1 MKRSPILLKHVS
13 YKQISPNLFFS
24 SPTFLCPWCLVVL
37 FRDAEMDTCSMQP
50 PMGPQIRNNR
60 STLNCIDIKTHA
72 SNPRSSQMVS
82 HPRTVLTQCYL
93 SLVFEWELVLLLWLN
108 SILVYS
114 TWQGHYWLPISC
126 KILQHFE
133 IRGFM
138 LNNDWGMNEENK
150 VRKIGSPEIL
160 TGIWKHF

>member
-1 MKRSPILLKHVS
+1 MSAISRLVLIFLSQAVHFCVS
-13 YKQISPNLFFS
+13 GVWLSYLETLRWTP
-24 SPTFLCPWCLVVL
+24 VVCNHL
-37 FRDAEMDTCSMQP
+37 WGLRFD
-50 PMGPQIRNNR
+50 NYR

-72 SNPRSSQMVS
+72 SNPRSSHMVS
-82 HPRTVLTQCYL
+82 HPSTVWTKCYL
-93 SLVFEWELVLLLWLN
+93 SSVFEWELVLLLWLN

-114 TWQGHYWLPISC
+114 TWQGHFWLPISC